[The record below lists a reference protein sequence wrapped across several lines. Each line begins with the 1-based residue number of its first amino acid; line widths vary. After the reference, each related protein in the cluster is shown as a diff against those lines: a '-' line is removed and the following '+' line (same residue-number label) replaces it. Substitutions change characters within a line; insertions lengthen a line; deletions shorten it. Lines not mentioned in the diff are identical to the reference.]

1 MKLVLLCAA
10 LLAASVGQ
18 ASLPKNNMQ
27 LEKILAEPG
36 AQKFS
41 QLRQMGPHV
50 YVELR
55 RLAFN
60 DDSALGLRWQAFM
73 ALVQLGEKE
82 SLPEVQTALESPDWF
97 MRDAALKVLPA
108 LDREKA
114 YRAGVDKLHDTALV
128 VRSSAVDLLAKVKNP
143 NCSEDLW
150 KELYTNENYIR
161 HQSLWIRK
169 HIVEALAE
177 LAPRGSEAKFVK
189 ILDDSDSRLFAPAIK
204 GLERVTGKKLGAEN
218 VPPVYRRYY
227 WKKWYQ
233 EHVKTAA
240 IIYPSNN

>member
-1 MKLVLLCAA
+1 MKFTLICAA
-10 LLAASVGQ
+10 LLMVSISYGSIPKS
-18 ASLPKNNMQ
+18 SLQ
-27 LEKILAEPG
+27 LEKILAEPSS
-36 AQKFS
+36 QKFS
-41 QLRQMGPHV
+41 QLRQMGPHI

-60 DDSALGLRWQAFM
+60 DESTLGLRWQAFM

-97 MRDAALKVLPA
+97 MRDAALRVLPA
-108 LDREKA
+108 LDRERA
-114 YRAGVDKLHDTALV
+114 YRAGVEKLHDSALV
-128 VRSSAVDLLAKVKNP
+128 VRSSAVDVLAKMKNP

-150 KELYTNENYIR
+150 KELYSKENYIR

-169 HIVEALAE
+169 HIVEALAQ
-177 LAPRGSEAKFVK
+177 LAPKGSESKFVK
-189 ILDDSDSRLFAPAIK
+189 ILDDSDSRLFAPAIR

-233 EHVKTAA
+233 EHIKTAA
-240 IIYPSNN
+240 IRYPVSN

>member
-1 MKLVLLCAA
+1 
-10 LLAASVGQ
+10 
-18 ASLPKNNMQ
+18 
-27 LEKILAEPG
+27 
-36 AQKFS
+36 
-41 QLRQMGPHV
+41 MGPHI

-60 DDSALGLRWQAFM
+60 DDTALGLRWQAFM
-73 ALVQLGEKE
+73 AMVQLGEKE

-97 MRDAALKVLPA
+97 MRDAALRVLPN
-108 LDREKA
+108 LDRERA
-114 YRAGVDKLHDTALV
+114 YRAGVDKLHDSALV
-128 VRSSAVDLLAKVKNP
+128 VRSSAVDALAKIKNP
-143 NCSEDLW
+143 NCTEDLW
-150 KELYTNENYIR
+150 KELYSKENFIR

-177 LAPRGSEAKFVK
+177 IAPRGSEAKFIK

-233 EHVKTAA
+233 EHVKTAV
-240 IIYPSNN
+240 IRYPVHN

>member
-1 MKLVLLCAA
+1 V
-10 LLAASVGQ
+10 ASTGF
-18 ASLPKNNMQ
+18 ASLPKTNLS
-27 LEKILAEPG
+27 LEKILTQSGP
-36 AQKFS
+36 QKFA
-41 QLRQMGPHV
+41 QLRHLGPKV

-55 RLAFN
+55 RLAFD
-60 DDSALGLRWQAFM
+60 DDSSLGLRWQAFM
-73 ALVQLGEKE
+73 AMVQLGEKE

-97 MRDAALKVLPA
+97 MRDAALKALPT
-108 LDREKA
+108 LDRERA
-114 YRAGVDKLHDTALV
+114 YRAGLDKLHDTALV
-128 VRSSAVDLLAKVKNP
+128 VRSSAVDALAKVKNP

-150 KELYTNENYIR
+150 KELYSKENYIR

-177 LAPRGSEAKFVK
+177 LAPRGSEAKFIKV
-189 ILDDSDSRLFAPAIK
+189 LDDSDSRLFAPAIR

-233 EHVKTAA
+233 EHVKTAV
-240 IIYPSNN
+240 IRYPVNN